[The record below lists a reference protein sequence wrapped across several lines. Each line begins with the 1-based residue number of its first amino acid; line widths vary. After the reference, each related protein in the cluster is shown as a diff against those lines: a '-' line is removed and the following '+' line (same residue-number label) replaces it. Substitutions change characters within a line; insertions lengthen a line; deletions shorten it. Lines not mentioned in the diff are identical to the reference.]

1 MRRASG
7 FFNLLFMVTGR
18 NMQIAL
24 RDKTLDLHEGEL
36 FDIPRCVNYKPV
48 CPEECTVRL
57 WEPKGTCNTGNAA
70 GY

>member
-1 MRRASG
+1 
-7 FFNLLFMVTGR
+7 
-18 NMQIAL
+18 MQIAL